1 MELGN
6 KMKLD
11 LKTLI
16 GLLTLAATL
25 GGFYYTTQ
33 SRLDNLEKSVE
44 QIERR
49 VNGLKR
55 QIAKEKRK

>member
-1 MELGN
+1 MGLDN

-16 GLLTLAATL
+16 GMLTLAATL

-33 SRLDNLEKSVE
+33 SRLDSLEKDVAK
-44 QIERR
+44 IERR

-55 QIAKEKRK
+55 SQTGRKSK

>member
-1 MELGN
+1 MGLDN

-11 LKTLI
+11 LKTLV
-16 GLLTLAATL
+16 GMLTLAATL

-33 SRLDNLEKSVE
+33 SRLDSLEKDVAK
-44 QIERR
+44 IERR

-55 QIAKEKRK
+55 SQIGRKSK

>member
-1 MELGN
+1 MGLDN
-6 KMKLD
+6 KMKFD

-16 GLLTLAATL
+16 GMLTLAATL

-33 SRLDNLEKSVE
+33 SRLDNLEKDVAK
-44 QIERR
+44 IERR

-55 QIAKEKRK
+55 SQIGRKSK

>member
-1 MELGN
+1 MGLDN

-16 GLLTLAATL
+16 GMLTLAATL

-33 SRLDNLEKSVE
+33 SRLDSLEKDVAK
-44 QIERR
+44 IERR

-55 QIAKEKRK
+55 SQIGRKSK

>member
-1 MELGN
+1 
-6 KMKLD
+6 MKLD

>member
-1 MELGN
+1 
-6 KMKLD
+6 MKLD

-16 GLLTLAATL
+16 GMLTLAATL

-33 SRLDNLEKSVE
+33 SRLDSLEKDVAK
-44 QIERR
+44 IERR

-55 QIAKEKRK
+55 SQTGRKSK